1 MPATLKPA
9 VSRRLFVALLLVL
22 LSALAY
28 QATVDRAF
36 RVVRVPIID
45 GARQPGAHMVRV
57 TLPDLSSLRRSVL
70 VLAGQF
76 ANGPTRRQR
85 ARVFLGGVSRAE
97 IDVGPGSGRRFA
109 LVLSEGT
116 ARAITGGTG
125 GQYEV
130 SIAADSDDWRLVSL
144 EVSNAFAAA
153 GWGVALVPAQVSAD
167 PPVLSFAWALLAV
180 LGTLSIFTG
189 TRVNAGWLRWPH
201 QIAAGLVIGALT
213 VGWLLPLASSRRV
226 LVTPSV
232 FWIAIGVLFLPALA
246 PVALTTWRWAAA
258 LTRAAARFWR
268 GHATTCERGAALLG
282 LVALAIL
289 QPLFDVLRDSP
300 EFFVA
305 RNTTIGAAVT
315 AVALVGFGLPLLLLA
330 VERLLRRVARGPAT
344 VFFLATVAVLLAS
357 MFHPWLKPHA
367 VAQPW
372 SMAAMALGAGILLAG
387 VAWRSPT
394 MRQFL
399 AALAPAAVV
408 VPVVFFASPEVSD
421 SLASSA
427 SGARPPQLRST
438 PPIVF
443 VVFDEFPLHSLL
455 DAEGRIDQVRFPHFA
470 ALAREASWF
479 REATTVSSQTVWA
492 VPAIVSGNYPVA
504 PNAVPTLRYYPQNL
518 FTLLAD
524 RYEMFVFGRFLQL
537 CPEGRCHR
545 EVEGPADGPLELLA
559 DLAVVWMHVVSP
571 APVAERLPPVVGD
584 WLGFARAGAWRTVD
598 NRRVRYSRL
607 TQFNQFLA
615 TMDARPARLYF
626 MHSLLPHMPF
636 EFVPSGHRYDAPDY
650 QGRDE
655 DGAGLFRRAGPD
667 YADALHQRHLLQVG
681 FVDTLIGRMVARLR
695 ELGIYD
701 RALVIVTADHGASY
715 REGMPRRN
723 ARDRNLAD
731 IVRVPLFIKR
741 PGQKAGAIVDGVAE
755 SVDILPTIADMLG
768 MRLPFQVDGRTLAVD
783 GAPLPVTGTF
793 IDRSLKRV
801 ARRQLTDWSESS
813 RVSLARRIARFGVG
827 GYDALYALPGTAAL
841 VGRDVAGFPRR
852 AGTLRVELAA
862 LDAFVDPRDR
872 ETLPLYT
879 RARVFG
885 RVAHPFAVAV
895 NGRIVATTRS
905 YQEKGVSVLATM
917 IPAGALR
924 PGPNEVEIFVVDRTG
939 DTVTL
944 ESTLR

>member
-1 MPATLKPA
+1 MPSP
-9 VSRRLFVALLLVL
+9 R
-22 LSALAY
+22 
-28 QATVDRAF
+28 
-36 RVVRVPIID
+36 D
-45 GARQPGAHMVRV
+45 G
-57 TLPDLSSLRRSVL
+57 
-70 VLAGQF
+70 
-76 ANGPTRRQR
+76 GPPQ
-85 ARVFLGGVSRAE
+85 
-97 IDVGPGSGRRFA
+97 
-109 LVLSEGT
+109 
-116 ARAITGGTG
+116 
-125 GQYEV
+125 
-130 SIAADSDDWRLVSL
+130 
-144 EVSNAFAAA
+144 
-153 GWGVALVPAQVSAD
+153 
-167 PPVLSFAWALLAV
+167 
-180 LGTLSIFTG
+180 
-189 TRVNAGWLRWPH
+189 
-201 QIAAGLVIGALT
+201 
-213 VGWLLPLASSRRV
+213 
-226 LVTPSV
+226 
-232 FWIAIGVLFLPALA
+232 
-246 PVALTTWRWAAA
+246 

-268 GHATTCERGAALLG
+268 RHATTCERGAALLG

-315 AVALVGFGLPLLLLA
+315 AVALIGFGLPLLLLA
-330 VERLLRRVARGPAT
+330 IERLLRRVARGPAT
-344 VFFLATVAVLLAS
+344 VFFLATVAVLLALDGS
-357 MFHPWLKPHA
+357 SLAQASRGCPA
-367 VAQPW
+367 VEHGRDGAW
-372 SMAAMALGAGILLAG
+372 GGCAAGGG
-387 VAWRSPT
+387 
-394 MRQFL
+394 FL
-399 AALAPAAVV
+399 AQRHNAAV
-408 VPVVFFASPEVSD
+408 PRRAGARGGCGASSLFRQSRVRD

-427 SGARPPQLRST
+427 SGVRPPQLQST

-479 REATTVSSQTVWA
+479 RETTTVSSQTVWA

-655 DGAGLFRRAGPD
+655 NGAGLFRRAGPD

-715 REGMPRRN
+715 REGMPRRS
-723 ARDRNLAD
+723 ARGSQSGRH
-731 IVRVPLFIKR
+731 R
-741 PGQKAGAIVDGVAE
+741 PRAVVHQAARTE
-755 SVDILPTIADMLG
+755 
-768 MRLPFQVDGRTLAVD
+768 GR
-783 GAPLPVTGTF
+783 GHRGW
-793 IDRSLKRV
+793 
-801 ARRQLTDWSESS
+801 RR
-813 RVSLARRIARFGVG
+813 
-827 GYDALYALPGTAAL
+827 
-841 VGRDVAGFPRR
+841 
-852 AGTLRVELAA
+852 
-862 LDAFVDPRDR
+862 
-872 ETLPLYT
+872 
-879 RARVFG
+879 
-885 RVAHPFAVAV
+885 
-895 NGRIVATTRS
+895 
-905 YQEKGVSVLATM
+905 
-917 IPAGALR
+917 
-924 PGPNEVEIFVVDRTG
+924 
-939 DTVTL
+939 
-944 ESTLR
+944 